1 MGSKPKMI
9 SELYSRLHEDLDRRL
24 AKAEPVGYGLAVPK
38 AMAPNAPKFTSTEQ
52 VPDAA

>member
-1 MGSKPKMI
+1 MGTQAEMM

-24 AKAEPVGYGLAVPK
+24 AEAEPVGYGLGVPK